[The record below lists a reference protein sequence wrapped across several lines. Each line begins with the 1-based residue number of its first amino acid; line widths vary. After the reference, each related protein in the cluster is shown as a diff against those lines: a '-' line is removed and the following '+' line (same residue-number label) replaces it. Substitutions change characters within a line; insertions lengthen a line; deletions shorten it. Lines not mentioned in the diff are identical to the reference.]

1 MSCLFQE
8 ASEEKQLEKV
18 KHWAAMKDSQQAK
31 QIAEFPLEFGNQLR
45 ELKRL
50 QEVLTIQKARFSPSQ
65 ISSIS
70 R

>member
-1 MSCLFQE
+1 
-8 ASEEKQLEKV
+8 
-18 KHWAAMKDSQQAK
+18 MKDSQQAK